1 MNSKQWG
8 AGHRAV
14 YPTARPGR
22 DGEPAGRA
30 GGRRD
35 CRRDGGRGDQLL
47 PGDNEVLLDV
57 FGSRLEVWDKGQAT

>member
-1 MNSKQWG
+1 M
-8 AGHRAV
+8 
-14 YPTARPGR
+14 YPTARPGK
-22 DGEPAGRA
+22 PAGRA